1 MVGGRVEQMKIIEDE
16 KMRLRTALLATT
28 LMAAAPAAAFA
39 TTITGPYVDLGGG
52 YNLVQN
58 QHAHTSGYGGG
69 ANGSENTSSSQF
81 SHGTGFTG

>member
-1 MVGGRVEQMKIIEDE
+1 
-16 KMRLRTALLATT
+16 MRLRTALLATT

-58 QHAHTSGYGGG
+58 QHATLP
-69 ANGSENTSSSQF
+69 ALVVARLPTK
-81 SHGTGFTG
+81 T